1 METTTVVQDAVEA
14 LNKQNQEVA
23 TAEAVRYANSIRDK
37 RSQIDNCNKRIADLQ
52 VDINKV
58 AKDVITENTI
68 FGGTIPANA
77 NRETLAKVV
86 EEGNKRRQGVVEST
100 ANKLRDAIVSEQDQ
114 IVMLE
119 KAIKDLQEKLLA
131 IKVPTVTV
139 QQIAG

>member
-1 METTTVVQDAVEA
+1 VVQDAVES

-23 TAEAVRYANSIRDK
+23 TAEAVRYVNSIKEK
-37 RSQIDNCNKRIADLQ
+37 RGLIDNCNQRIAELQ
-52 VDINKV
+52 VDINKL
-58 AKDVITENTI
+58 AKDVITETTI

-77 NRETLAKVV
+77 NRETLAKVI

-119 KAIKDLQEKLLA
+119 KAIADLQVKLLA
-131 IKVPTVTV
+131 VKVPTVTV
-139 QQIAG
+139 QQITG